1 MPFKSDHVIKN
12 CETNSALTRASTVL
26 SEIYYLTK
34 ADTERVNLDSISSEV
49 DGVWTPSFCA
59 SESESSYSNSA
70 EFVQKDWLP
79 FNISNKNELSCC
91 DTYEKPSHSYIAL
104 ISMAILSKQNKK
116 MLLSDIYQYIMD
128 NFPFYNNTEK
138 AWRNSIR
145 HNLSI
150 NECFV
155 KSGRSVS
162 GKVNY
167 WSVHQDFIDDFAKR
181 DFRRRNT
188 RRRSRKSVVKTADSS
203 SNKFN
208 TRNDNEYV
216 PMTNNHIPRRIIQSP
231 VPRFGMAKTQY
242 TAPMQSFGSD
252 SHVPVARKSWS
263 EGQLC
268 NSPST
273 NCTSF
278 VFIPSSKSSF
288 YSSCQI

>member
-1 MPFKSDHVIKN
+1 
-12 CETNSALTRASTVL
+12 
-26 SEIYYLTK
+26 
-34 ADTERVNLDSISSEV
+34 
-49 DGVWTPSFCA
+49 
-59 SESESSYSNSA
+59 
-70 EFVQKDWLP
+70 
-79 FNISNKNELSCC
+79 
-91 DTYEKPSHSYIAL
+91 
-104 ISMAILSKQNKK
+104 

-138 AWRNSIR
+138 KWRNSIR

-150 NECFV
+150 NKCFV

-162 GKVNY
+162 GKLNY
-167 WSVHQDFIDDFAKR
+167 WSVHQDFIDDFVKR

-188 RRRSRKSVVKTADSS
+188 SRRSRKSVVKTADSS

-216 PMTNNHIPRRIIQSP
+216 PMTLSHIGVSSYSINRPLTHKNNHIPRRIIQSP
-231 VPRFGMAKTQY
+231 VSRFGMAKTQY

-273 NCTSF
+273 NFHDSIHRNPFEVQISNIPGFDFLILMSLQGCF
-278 VFIPSSKSSF
+278 VRMKEEKAELKLGLNVKDVKFVKGALDDYLHGDETETGNNDLMPNGCMTVGNCVFVVLNVDIGG
-288 YSSCQI
+288 